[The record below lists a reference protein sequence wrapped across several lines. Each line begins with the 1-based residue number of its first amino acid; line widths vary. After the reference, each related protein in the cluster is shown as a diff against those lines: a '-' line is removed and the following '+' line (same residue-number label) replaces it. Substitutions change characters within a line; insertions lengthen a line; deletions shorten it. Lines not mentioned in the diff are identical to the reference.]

1 VTVLFR
7 LGLFTLGDGYVRIQ
21 NRTRDELTGRH
32 YDKTLKL
39 TPDQERRWRLWLERR
54 LRERQNLRV

>member
-21 NRTRDELTGRH
+21 NRTRDELTGRP